1 MENKLIHR
9 TMLNIVEE
17 YTKMFSVL
25 LLTGS
30 RQVGKTTLLK
40 LYNDKIN
47 FVSLDDLKE
56 RELAI
61 EDPEMFLKIHG
72 YPLIID
78 EFQYAPNL
86 LSYIK
91 IIVDEEKFKNL
102 KANKNNEV
110 LYYLTG
116 SQVFSAMENVSET
129 LAGRIGIINMYG
141 LTTKEIHN
149 KKNDLFVPTLEN
161 IKTTE
166 RIENFDIN
174 NVFERI
180 IKGSYPKL
188 YQNDNMKIK
197 DCYSSYVAT
206 YIERDIRKLI
216 NINNEGKFFKFITAL
231 AVRSGSILNL
241 NDLASASEVSSATCE
256 NWLSILN
263 NTGVIYIL
271 KPYFSNIEKRLI
283 KAPKVY
289 FMDTG
294 LACYLTGYDDAFIL
308 SKSAYNVNIFETY
321 VISEIVKNLSNN
333 AINVNQKLFYY
344 RDSNKVEVDL
354 FIIENNEIFPI
365 EIKMSSNPGKG
376 GVKNINSLRNL
387 NINLKDGLVICM
399 ANEIFPVDDKNYLVP
414 VDYI

>member
-116 SQVFSAMENVSET
+116 
-129 LAGRIGIINMYG
+129 
-141 LTTKEIHN
+141 
-149 KKNDLFVPTLEN
+149 
-161 IKTTE
+161 
-166 RIENFDIN
+166 
-174 NVFERI
+174 
-180 IKGSYPKL
+180 
-188 YQNDNMKIK
+188 
-197 DCYSSYVAT
+197 
-206 YIERDIRKLI
+206 
-216 NINNEGKFFKFITAL
+216 
-231 AVRSGSILNL
+231 
-241 NDLASASEVSSATCE
+241 
-256 NWLSILN
+256 
-263 NTGVIYIL
+263 
-271 KPYFSNIEKRLI
+271 
-283 KAPKVY
+283 
-289 FMDTG
+289 
-294 LACYLTGYDDAFIL
+294 
-308 SKSAYNVNIFETY
+308 
-321 VISEIVKNLSNN
+321 
-333 AINVNQKLFYY
+333 
-344 RDSNKVEVDL
+344 
-354 FIIENNEIFPI
+354 
-365 EIKMSSNPGKG
+365 
-376 GVKNINSLRNL
+376 
-387 NINLKDGLVICM
+387 
-399 ANEIFPVDDKNYLVP
+399 
-414 VDYI
+414 

>member
-1 MENKLIHR
+1 
-9 TMLNIVEE
+9 
-17 YTKMFSVL
+17 
-25 LLTGS
+25 
-30 RQVGKTTLLK
+30 
-40 LYNDKIN
+40 
-47 FVSLDDLKE
+47 
-56 RELAI
+56 
-61 EDPEMFLKIHG
+61 
-72 YPLIID
+72 
-78 EFQYAPNL
+78 
-86 LSYIK
+86 
-91 IIVDEEKFKNL
+91 
-102 KANKNNEV
+102 
-110 LYYLTG
+110 
-116 SQVFSAMENVSET
+116 MENVSET